1 MSTTHDASTKRTRRN
16 RSSAKKAGTDHE
28 TSIVRYLAAV
38 LGDDR
43 IERRAKN
50 GANDRGDVTGVRT
63 PLGGRLVIETKN
75 YGGQYKVGPWL
86 KEAEIERGND
96 DAVMSVVVAKRRG
109 TTNPAE
115 QVVFMTLAD
124 LAVLLGGDVR

>member
-1 MSTTHDASTKRTRRN
+1 M
-16 RSSAKKAGTDHE
+16 
-28 TSIVRYLAAV
+28 
-38 LGDDR
+38 
-43 IERRAKN
+43 
-50 GANDRGDVTGVRT
+50 
-63 PLGGRLVIETKN
+63 IETKN